1 MKVLL
6 DRHLPTVRLTKRQ
19 RKTQLKP
26 WITFGIIKSICKR
39 DFYFRKFLQ
48 AKNPEIKTQFHV
60 QYKSYRNLIVTLCR
74 QSKSNYFT
82 KYFNQN
88 STNMQKIWLG
98 VRNLISL
105 KSTKSSNPISISTG
119 NAVTS
124 DPDIVANSF
133 NDFFSS
139 IADKVRSEIPDTN
152 YHFSNFLKHR
162 NRNSMFL
169 SPTSPEEVL
178 EIIGS
183 FSESKSSGP
192 HTHLS

>member
-1 MKVLL
+1 MINWNSVFDESDLDPNICFDKFDSKMKVLL

-26 WITFGIIKSICKR
+26 WITSGIIKSICKR

-88 STNMQKIWLG
+88 STNMRKIWLG

-119 NAVTS
+119 NAVIS

-139 IADKVRSEIPDTN
+139 IVKVECSPPERKVVSSSHSRVIPKT
-152 YHFSNFLKHR
+152 
-162 NRNSMFL
+162 
-169 SPTSPEEVL
+169 
-178 EIIGS
+178 
-183 FSESKSSGP
+183 
-192 HTHLS
+192 